1 MLSRFIIFK
10 LFNELQIIIMMMMI
24 SYEYNSIGE
33 NRYRHIS
40 FVDFCWVFYDPLE
53 AFLDALLVVGWGL
66 FYVKFVDKFWDF
78 WGLEGFY

>member
-24 SYEYNSIGE
+24 SYEYNNIGE

-40 FVDFCWVFYDPLE
+40 FVDFC
-53 AFLDALLVVGWGL
+53 
-66 FYVKFVDKFWDF
+66 
-78 WGLEGFY
+78 